1 MDVRDRSLDL
11 NGDTSS
17 KHPAS
22 RTEGESAPHPGVW
35 AEATGLEGCTSRCF
49 AREARMR
56 LDFLKLGSH
65 CQVSSRAKG
74 AKTLGDEIDKGKD
87 PGTQTVL
94 DLVELLEFEDEAE
107 DDESWLYE
115 APKRQM
121 SADESPLRWCRHV
134 LDNPSPETEAA
145 SRSLMNKLQQKPSR
159 SYPSVFSRQP
169 AVQHHADGASVDPY
183 NGQASANTTQ
193 DTADT
198 FDNSDLS
205 TPCESITTSYKLQ
218 DITDVHLMAR
228 IQEDSLRQD
237 YISVPACVSERQSLE
252 PQVRLRQ
259 QVTQF
264 KLLKRAQNR
273 GRQSLS
279 IGGLSSH
286 VIHFHYWAPLLRESQ
301 MFWHNN
307 VFMRTLDMTYLAA
320 RTESPL
326 RTSLR
331 SLQALRNSR
340 SLDTDDCLPAHRT
353 SDTDLPSASAN
364 SVERPQRAR
373 GSSVQKTVTRD
384 VQRSQSLGPRRVP
397 QRAKR
402 ILWNACV
409 YASPERS
416 AAAWGG
422 DSPTTR
428 R

>member
-1 MDVRDRSLDL
+1 MDVRDWSLDL
-11 NGDTSS
+11 NSDASS

-22 RTEGESAPHPGVW
+22 RTEGKSAAHPSVR
-35 AEATGLEGCTSRCF
+35 AEATGLKSCTSRCF

-56 LDFLKLGSH
+56 LDFLKLGSN
-65 CQVSSRAKG
+65 CQVSSRAED
-74 AKTLGDEIDKGKD
+74 AETLGDEIEKEKD
-87 PGTQTVL
+87 PGTQTAL
-94 DLVELLEFEDEAE
+94 DLVELLEFTDEAE

-145 SRSLMNKLQQKPSR
+145 SRSLMNKLRQKSSS
-159 SYPSVFSRQP
+159 SYGSVFSRQP
-169 AVQHHADGASVDPY
+169 AVRRHADGASVDPY
-183 NGQASANTTQ
+183 DGQTSANTTQ

-198 FDNSDLS
+198 FDNSDLR
-205 TPCESITTSYKLQ
+205 TPCESMTTSYKLQ

-237 YISVPACVSERQSLE
+237 YISVPACVSERKSLE

-273 GRQSLS
+273 
-279 IGGLSSH
+279 
-286 VIHFHYWAPLLRESQ
+286 
-301 MFWHNN
+301 
-307 VFMRTLDMTYLAA
+307 A
-320 RTESPL
+320 RTEPPL

-340 SLDTDDCLPAHRT
+340 SLDTDDCLPTHQT

-364 SVERPQRAR
+364 SIERPQRAR
-373 GSSVQKTVTRD
+373 GSSAQKTVTRD
-384 VQRSQSLGPRRVP
+384 VRRSQSLSPRRVP

>member
-273 GRQSLS
+273 
-279 IGGLSSH
+279 
-286 VIHFHYWAPLLRESQ
+286 
-301 MFWHNN
+301 
-307 VFMRTLDMTYLAA
+307 A